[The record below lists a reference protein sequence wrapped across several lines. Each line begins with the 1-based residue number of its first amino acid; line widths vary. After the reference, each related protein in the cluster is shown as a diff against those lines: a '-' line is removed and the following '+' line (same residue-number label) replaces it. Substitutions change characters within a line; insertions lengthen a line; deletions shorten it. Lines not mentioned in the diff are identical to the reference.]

1 MTQKSNQKDWQDVT
15 TSSKKFKA
23 TQKKY
28 VLYIKMNVFL
38 EDQHV
43 KMNLNTDKN

>member
-1 MTQKSNQKDWQDVT
+1 MIQKANQKDWQDVT

-38 EDQHV
+38 EDQHL
-43 KMNLNTDKN
+43 KMNLKTNEN